1 MAKQFKATLERTTVP
16 EVHHITLGGYQ
27 SAAVCAPPEL
37 TKHPGTTTPHQLF
50 LASVGSCVNIIFEIA
65 CGKGRIEVLDLTS
78 EITGDYEVDEETQLS
93 AFTAI
98 YINTKVTVS
107 KDVADKKVRRLF
119 EIAVNSCPIGQCLV
133 GSCVKLIEN
142 LEIIHK

>member
-1 MAKQFKATLERTTVP
+1 MVKQFKATLKRTTVP

-37 TKHPGTTTPHQLF
+37 ANHPGTTTPHQLF
-50 LASVGSCVNIIFEIA
+50 LASIGSCVNIIFEIA

-78 EITGDYEVDEETQLS
+78 VITGDYEADEETQLS

-98 YINTKVTVS
+98 YINTKVTVPEG
-107 KDVADKKVRRLF
+107 VADKKVQRLF

-133 GSCVKLIEN
+133 GSCVKLVEN

>member
-1 MAKQFKATLERTTVP
+1 MAKQFKATLKRTTVP

-27 SAAVCAPPEL
+27 SAVVCAPPEL
-37 TKHPGTTTPHQLF
+37 TNHPGTTTPHQLF
-50 LASVGSCVNIIFEIA
+50 LASIGSCVNIIFEIA

-78 EITGDYEVDEETQLS
+78 DITGDYEADEETQLS

-107 KDVADKKVRRLF
+107 KGVADKKVRRLF

-142 LEIIHK
+142 LEVIHK

>member
-1 MAKQFKATLERTTVP
+1 MAKQFKATLKRTTVP

-37 TKHPGTTTPHQLF
+37 VNHPGTTTPHQLF
-50 LASVGSCVNIIFEIA
+50 LASIGSCVNIIFEIA

-78 EITGDYEVDEETQLS
+78 DITGDYEVDEETQLS

-98 YINTKVTVS
+98 YINTKVTVP
-107 KDVADKKVRRLF
+107 KGVADKKVQRLF

-133 GSCVKLIEN
+133 GSCVKLVEN

>member
-1 MAKQFKATLERTTVP
+1 MDR
-16 EVHHITLGGYQ
+16 
-27 SAAVCAPPEL
+27 
-37 TKHPGTTTPHQLF
+37 
-50 LASVGSCVNIIFEIA
+50 
-65 CGKGRIEVLDLTS
+65 
-78 EITGDYEVDEETQLS
+78 YEVDEETQLS